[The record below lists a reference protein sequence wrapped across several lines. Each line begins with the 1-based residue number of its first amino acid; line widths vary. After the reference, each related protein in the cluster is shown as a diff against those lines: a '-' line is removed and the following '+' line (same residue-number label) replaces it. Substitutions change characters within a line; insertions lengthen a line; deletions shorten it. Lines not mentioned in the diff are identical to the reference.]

1 MDPMIQLAHIIFE
14 KRPESEVEKFKNE
27 KLIDFDRKNE
37 QVQKQVQQKIQKYQD
52 LLKNPNLSESDQA
65 QYRQ

>member
-27 KLIDFDRKNE
+27 KLIDFDRKKE
-37 QVQKQVQQKIQKYQD
+37 QVQKQVQQKIQKY
-52 LLKNPNLSESDQA
+52 
-65 QYRQ
+65 